1 MLAAGPPT
9 ATPEPSR
16 HLAPAARRLWRIE
29 GALAGGLALAA
40 AGVLQ
45 AVAGGTLAWLGWIA
59 AIALAVLASV
69 AVPELRWRRWR
80 WEVRDEEI
88 DLRHGALTEVRTIVP
103 MARVQHVDSEVGPLE
118 RRLGLASVWVHTA
131 SGAFEIPALDAERAR
146 ELRVRIA
153 RLARVS
159 DEL

>member
-1 MLAAGPPT
+1 M
-9 ATPEPSR
+9 
-16 HLAPAARRLWRIE
+16 
-29 GALAGGLALAA
+29 LAA
-40 AGVLQ
+40 AGASPVIVVLP
-45 AVAGGTLAWLGWIA
+45 GIAWLPYF
-59 AIALAVLASV
+59 ALSVLILPRLAY
-69 AVPELRWRRWR
+69 RRWR
-80 WEVRDEEI
+80 FGIDDEEI
-88 DLRHGALTEVRTIVP
+88 DLQRGRVWIERVLVP

-131 SGAFEIPALDAERAR
+131 AGAFKIPALDAERAR

>member
-1 MLAAGPPT
+1 MQAG
-9 ATPEPSR
+9 
-16 HLAPAARRLWRIE
+16 
-29 GALAGGLALAA
+29 LAA
-40 AGVLQ
+40 AGALLAALVAVVVL
-45 AVAGGTLAWLGWIA
+45 AEVDASPALVVLPGLAWLVFF
-59 AIALAVLASV
+59 ALSVFVLPPLAYQ
-69 AVPELRWRRWR
+69 RWRFGID
-80 WEVRDEEI
+80 DEEI
-88 DLRHGALTEVRTIVP
+88 DLQRGRLWVERVLVP